1 MALRTPPSWLQYGS
15 HTAQNDRLTQEAVYS
30 STGVIG
36 NGMRVTPQG
45 SPDMTVNVDS
55 GHCSIVSSYSLG
67 GVYVGYNDAA
77 VILTITAADG
87 SNPRIDLIVA
97 TVNDQAYAGVTN
109 NITFQVITGTP
120 AGSPTVPSTPTNSI
134 ALAQIAVAA
143 GATSVTSGN
152 ITDVRV
158 PAISD
163 IVQNPIQ
170 SIRLTANGSAA
181 SSGAVFGATV
191 RPTMVAGRNY
201 LIDIVLPFT
210 KTTTG
215 TVTWQLVTSLGS
227 NTKIACQFSDSV
239 NQSVSVYTTVAGTAA
254 FPASG
259 SYTTATNYVTRF
271 TGTVTA
277 GTTGRVYL
285 NIGAVS
291 AGTVTPLAGAQLTLT
306 DLGTAATIG
315 NIG

>member
-1 MALRTPPSWLQYGS
+1 
-15 HTAQNDRLTQEAVYS
+15 
-30 STGVIG
+30 
-36 NGMRVTPQG
+36 MRVTPQG